1 MFYVRPS
8 VRISMILSVCRSELF
23 PAHCVNACRKIEGS
37 PARFIPIAMSSVL
50 ALSFVPAQLTQL
62 VQILSNKTLPAFAK
76 TFTPK
81 SCSATLKMIGMKNN
95 FTSVILDGTH
105 LRITFQ
111 LRSKLAYLISIEYSW
126 HHSNIAKLVPI
137 CQHPSNNASWHYA
150 TTKIC

>member
-1 MFYVRPS
+1 MCCLPQAFLSSRLAHT
-8 VRISMILSVCRSELF
+8 ISPVTTFVPTTPL
-23 PAHCVNACRKIEGS
+23 PN
-37 PARFIPIAMSSVL
+37 PIAMSSVL